1 MKRIEIPT
9 GSAPRDVKVGD
20 VIKFQVY
27 PDNTIVYGV
36 YINHYYDFRN
46 HGEDM
51 CEDDSDMYAVFHV
64 LPLGAHKLN
73 TYYDWEFV
81 ENLTDTERKYS
92 ERKNSKSNVFLT
104 EG

>member
-1 MKRIEIPT
+1 
-9 GSAPRDVKVGD
+9 
-20 VIKFQVY
+20 
-27 PDNTIVYGV
+27 
-36 YINHYYDFRN
+36 
-46 HGEDM
+46 M